1 MKRRIGE
8 RRGILGLMG
17 VPFVAF
23 GLGILYNNGTGQ
35 NLAPSVEAIATALF
49 GWLWIIAGFLAVIA
63 MLASG
68 TKKVAEE
75 VGYGL
80 LFAPP
85 FVWMAAYIITI
96 IYGGGFA
103 PFVGFLIT
111 GTFVVLILYL
121 ARYMRNG

>member
-1 MKRRIGE
+1 
-8 RRGILGLMG
+8 MG
-17 VPFVAF
+17 APFVAF
-23 GLGILYNNGTGQ
+23 GLGILYNNGAGQ

-49 GWLWIIAGFLAVIA
+49 GWLWIIVGFLAVIA

-68 TKKVAEE
+68 TKKVVEE

-85 FVWMAAYIITI
+85 FVWMAAYIVTI
-96 IYGGGFA
+96 VYGGGFA
-103 PFVGFLIT
+103 AFVGFLIT